1 MAKRR
6 RYVRGGAAAGAAAL
20 LLTGCGGDGGGGD
33 GGGARAASLNLK
45 QVESV
50 LPDAAAVPGWR
61 TQLEP
66 GALKPD
72 PEFPPAMCRVT
83 DKKKAEEVC
92 LGATSW
98 GGSAYARTSDKT
110 SLNFWVLAYEDEK
123 AAGTAYDALAKW
135 YGGDRVGVGAR
146 KVDLGGLGDQRLAN
160 RADMG
165 TLGGPATIAQ
175 LRVGTAVLG
184 ISTGTTGEDET
195 SDRDLTAFSGMFA
208 KRAQQA
214 QDGGKP
220 SAKLP
225 SP

>member
-6 RYVRGGAAAGAAAL
+6 RYVRGGAAAGAAAV
-20 LLTGCGGDGGGGD
+20 LLTGCGGGD
-33 GGGARAASLNLK
+33 GGGARAAALDRK

-61 TQLEP
+61 THLEP

-72 PEFPPAMCRVT
+72 PEFPPSVCRVT
-83 DKKKAEEVC
+83 EEKKADEIC

-98 GGSAYARTSDKT
+98 GASAYARTSDRT
-110 SLNFWVLAYEDEK
+110 SLNFWVLAYKDEK

-146 KVDLGGLGDQRLAN
+146 KVDLGDLGDQRLAN
-160 RADMG
+160 RADVG
-165 TLGGPATIAQ
+165 TMGGPATIAQ
-175 LRVGTAVLG
+175 VRVGTAVLG

-225 SP
+225 SR